1 MNYYVAQTIARQ
13 RMEEV
18 ARNADLAQLRRGV
31 PKTPARWHFPK
42 VSWHL
47 PTLHTAGA

>member
-1 MNYYVAQTIARQ
+1 MDYYIASELARQ
-13 RMEEV
+13 WTQQV
-18 ARNADLAQLRRGV
+18 ARDAERSHLRRQV
-31 PKTPARWHFPK
+31 PRTRARWHFPK